1 MAAKKPNI
9 SDGDRETK
17 RLQQLN
23 QARYRSQMKG
33 DTRINNM
40 LENRAMGRYIKA
52 VDINTASRDA
62 LSNRSVE
69 PGGGTRSVLESLR
82 EFMGGGLRKQGK

>member
-9 SDGDRETK
+9 SDDDREGK

-40 LENRAMGRYIKA
+40 LENRAMGRYTKA
-52 VDINTASRDA
+52 VDINTASRNV
-62 LSNRSVE
+62 LSNRTVE

>member
-1 MAAKKPNI
+1 MATKKPNI
-9 SDGDRETK
+9 SNDDREGQ

-40 LENRAMGRYIKA
+40 LENRAMDRYTKA

-62 LSNRSVE
+62 LSNRTVE

>member
-9 SDGDRETK
+9 SDDDREGK

-40 LENRAMGRYIKA
+40 LENRAMGRYTKA
-52 VDINTASRDA
+52 VDINTASRDV
-62 LSNRSVE
+62 LSNRTVE

>member
-1 MAAKKPNI
+1 MAQKINI
-9 SDGDRETK
+9 TDDEREFK
-17 RLQQLN
+17 RYQQLN

-40 LENRAMGRYIKA
+40 LENRAMDRYTKA

-62 LSNRSVE
+62 LSNRTVE